1 MNVAARGFSRRLA
14 DSLQA
19 PEERE
24 DPRQLLQ
31 SLVETLNRTDS
42 FMAGHSERVAEISC
56 SLARLL
62 RFSTADV
69 EFVHRAGL
77 AHDVG
82 KIAIPEKVLRKTEP
96 LTSDE
101 LHLIRLHPIF
111 GASMLSRLPG
121 MDALIPIVLH
131 HHERWDGA
139 GYPAGLSMTDIPK
152 EARVIAVA
160 DAFDAMTSYR
170 PYAEVMSADE
180 ALTEVRRCSG
190 AQFEPSVVDAL
201 HEAFSYGLIERKT
214 SVMFPSSYAN
224 GALA

>member
-19 PEERE
+19 PDERE
-24 DPRQLLQ
+24 DPRQLLL

-42 FMAGHSERVAEISC
+42 FMAGHSERVAEIST

-62 RFSTADV
+62 NFSASDV

-82 KIAIPEKVLRKTEP
+82 KIAIPEKVLRKIEP

-101 LHLIRLHPIF
+101 MHLIRLHPIF

-121 MDALIPIVLH
+121 MDSLIAVVLH

-152 EARVIAVA
+152 EARVIGVA

-180 ALTEVRRCSG
+180 ALGEIRRCSG

-201 HEAFSYGLIERKT
+201 HEAFSYGLLEAKS

>member
-19 PEERE
+19 PDERE
-24 DPRQLLQ
+24 DPRQLLL

-42 FMAGHSERVAEISC
+42 FMAGHSERVAEISS
-56 SLARLL
+56 SLGRLL
-62 RFSTADV
+62 KFSASDV
-69 EFVHRAGL
+69 DFVHRAGL

-96 LTSDE
+96 LTPDE

-121 MDALIPIVLH
+121 MDSLIPIVLH
-131 HHERWDGA
+131 HHERWDGT

-180 ALTEVRRCSG
+180 ALAELRRCSG
-190 AQFEPSVVDAL
+190 AQFEPSVVDAM
-201 HEAFSYGLIERKT
+201 HEAFSYGLLESKT

>member
-19 PEERE
+19 PDERE
-24 DPRQLLQ
+24 DPRQLLL

-42 FMAGHSERVAEISC
+42 FMAGHSERVAEVAT

-62 RFSTADV
+62 NFSASDV

-101 LHLIRLHPIF
+101 MHLIRLHPIF

-121 MDALIPIVLH
+121 MDSLIPVVLH

-152 EARVIAVA
+152 EARVIGVA

-180 ALTEVRRCSG
+180 ALGEIRRCSG

-201 HEAFSYGLIERKT
+201 HEAFSHGLLEAKS
-214 SVMFPSSYAN
+214 SVMFPSYAN

>member
-19 PEERE
+19 PAERE
-24 DPRQLLQ
+24 DPRQLLM

-42 FMAGHSERVAEISC
+42 FMSGHSERVSEIAT
-56 SLARLL
+56 SLARLVN
-62 RFSTADV
+62 FSAADV
-69 EFVHRAGL
+69 DLVQRAGL

-82 KIAIPEKVLRKTEP
+82 KIAIPEQVLRKNGP

-101 LHLIRLHPIF
+101 FHLIKLHPIF

-121 MDALIPIVLH
+121 MDALVPIVLH
-131 HHERWDGA
+131 HHERWDGS

-170 PYAEVMSADE
+170 PYAEVLSVEE
-180 ALTEVRRCSG
+180 ALNELRRGSG
-190 AQFEPSVVDAL
+190 AQFEPSVVDAM
-201 HEAFSYGLIERKT
+201 HEAYSYGLLENKT
-214 SVMFPSSYAN
+214 SVMFPNTYAN